1 VVDVPRAAAPQPPPQ
16 RQFVVVIDPGHGGK
30 DPGAVSADGQ
40 LKEKDVTLKVGQ
52 DLKRILERANPRV
65 KALLTRERDEFVSL
79 DDRKAFAHSVDADL
93 FISIHC
99 NSSNESLAKGIETY
113 YFSAASSRR
122 AMDLAARENR
132 ASANKKMDVRTLR
145 VADSPS
151 IAAASSLAETVHRGV
166 LEKLGGTV
174 SAGRD
179 RGVKSGPFHILHAA
193 KMPAIL
199 VECSFISNPFE
210 RAKLRN
216 PAHLHRLAE
225 GIAAGATK
233 YLRDLDQKG

>member
-1 VVDVPRAAAPQPPPQ
+1 M
-16 RQFVVVIDPGHGGK
+16 VIDPGHGGK